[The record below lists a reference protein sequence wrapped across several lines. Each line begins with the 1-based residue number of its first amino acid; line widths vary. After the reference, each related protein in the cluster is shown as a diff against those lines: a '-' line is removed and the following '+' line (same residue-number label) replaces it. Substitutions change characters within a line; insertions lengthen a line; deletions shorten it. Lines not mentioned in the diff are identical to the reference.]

1 MSYNKVIIN
10 GETKIDLTTDTV
22 AADKMLADT
31 TAHDKAG
38 EQVTGT
44 IPVDQEPEVSGTT
57 TTYKAGYYSTPIVVE
72 EGATG
77 EGDPI
82 ISGSVEDKTLVLNKQ
97 SGAEINVDLSPLD
110 NSYIKKSGDTVTG
123 PLNVAEP
130 TEDANAA
137 TKKYV
142 DESVKSVYPTEVV
155 TGNPVVCED
164 GAEYGLQGLKIFG
177 KSTQDGT
184 PSPENPVPIV
194 SAGDGGSIG
203 LTVSNSAD
211 QSQSL
216 TVSTP
221 NGLPG
226 IPVNSDGNYTD
237 ASGQQW
243 ICNYRDWARGV
254 DVKNYCDVT
263 LDGTIGAGFANGNVW
278 YLSSMDMITLFGGVV
293 YSSQTKKNMPDGFS
307 SRFITQN
314 SSYDLTDEYENTLYI
329 SRGGEA
335 ITINAGLFPTP
346 DLDGFKQY
354 FSENPTRFV
363 LHYLTY
369 IETPIPAEELAAY
382 RALHTYDGTTTIS
395 TSEDVSGIEVQY
407 LKKNRALPTSN
418 KQDAGRVVTV
428 NDQGQFSLTD
438 KYLDGVDL
446 DSIFSL
452 FIDGKNTTEMFW
464 KWYPLTDK
472 YGSTKYTRLERW
484 CKLLANAWSNKTYT
498 LRFYKASVSG
508 AYTGTPLDDLADGR
522 QAAPLVTDSS
532 EPTEDW
538 AENDPMTWYIRAN
551 ALSLA
556 DGTMNILYFEG
567 EDGFDITGE
576 IAPVYSF
583 ALNLYLKHWTDESYK
598 YTSWKTVKADGYN
611 SMAEGIAPDNS
622 YRTVTWHPS
631 FDGGLNVSGG
641 LTSGAGKKPVIWTSA
656 QDALPLARKITPYE
670 GLWTDCDQQY
680 VLSQWQLRHWTL
692 ENSDVLNGC
701 QSYNYQYTLAVAES
715 DVKRL
720 IVTTEQGANFI
731 VGSNVCL
738 GEKGANENNDRNQA
752 YNHDIFNCATITSI
766 ENVNIS
772 EADYTALN
780 LDIEEPI
787 TTTTTMLV
795 STIAWSSGT
804 TEALQGH
811 SDGCIE
817 NLTNGKYPIRVAG
830 IEIMN
835 GANVEELDPLW
846 QASIVED
853 HWKYEVYSCRDSEKQ
868 AGSITGNYEKIGEFT
883 LPNAEEYRWNYIKDM
898 NELESEAMIP
908 LEFEGSSSTYYRSA
922 FLSTGGSGG
931 VRCPCRAGPLSD
943 GPAAGLAC
951 ADGAIARGV
960 SSGFGA
966 ARLTGAGKKRGESA
980 P

>member
-237 ASGQQW
+237 TSGQQW

-263 LDGTIGAGFANGNVW
+263 LDGTIGAGVANGNVW
-278 YLSSMDMITLFGGVV
+278 HLSSMDMITLFGGVV

-314 SSYDLTDEYENTLYI
+314 SSYNLTDEYENTLYI

-846 QASIVED
+846 RASIVED

-908 LEFEGSSSTYYRSA
+908 LEFEGSSSTYYRST

-931 VRCPCRAGPLSD
+931 VRCPWRGDNLNN

-951 ADGAIARGV
+951 ANGNLAPGD
-960 SSGFGA
+960 SNWNGA
-966 ARLTGAGKKRGESA
+966 ACLTFAILFH
-980 P
+980 

>member
-216 TVSTP
+216 TVSTS

-226 IPVNSDGNYTD
+226 IPVDSGGNYTD
-237 ASGQQW
+237 ADGRQW
-243 ICNYRDWARGV
+243 VCNYKDYARGV
-254 DVKNYCDVT
+254 YVQRLFSIEGQTVSSYEDNATRRQASFRLPYQGKN
-263 LDGTIGAGFANGNVW
+263 TIGLSNHFVYKDAQLPGLFSADIVMNVI
-278 YLSSMDMITLFGGVV
+278 YA
-293 YSSQTKKNMPDGFS
+293 
-307 SRFITQN
+307 RFELDTSLEQINQILQN
-314 SSYDLTDEYENTLYI
+314 SIFVYEL
-329 SRGGEA
+329 A
-335 ITINAGLFPTP
+335 TP
-346 DLDGFKQY
+346 
-354 FSENPTRFV
+354 
-363 LHYLTY
+363 
-369 IETPIPAEELAAY
+369 IETPLSPEELNAY

-883 LPNAEEYRWNYIKDM
+883 LPNAEEYSWNYIKDM

-922 FLSTGGSGG
+922 FYSSGGSGG
-931 VRCPCRAGPLSD
+931 VQCPWRGGVLD
-943 GPAAGLAC
+943 YGPAAGLAC
-951 ADGAIARGV
+951 ARRWPGLRSRLPRAWGLVLVRRGPPYR
-960 SSGFGA
+960 S
-966 ARLTGAGKKRGESA
+966 L
-980 P
+980 